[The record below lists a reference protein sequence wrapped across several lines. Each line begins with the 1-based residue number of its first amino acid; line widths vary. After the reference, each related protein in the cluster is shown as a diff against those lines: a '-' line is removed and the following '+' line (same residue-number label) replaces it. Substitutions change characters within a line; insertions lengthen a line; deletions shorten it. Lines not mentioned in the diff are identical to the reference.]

1 MKTAAKTH
9 PTPDDPQSRPAA
21 LFCMVTQACLTPSLR
36 LALLGAV
43 LVTLCGCKTS
53 MYKNWADREVFGLL
67 KKKTSKVPN
76 SGQHLLDITPPPPVS
91 MKELA
96 KNLKTVEFLGD
107 RAYIEKDARVIALA
121 DALNFGVHRNRNY
134 LLQKEVVYLA
144 ALDLTLTRQNFS
156 PILSG
161 SGSGTLDRSKVSN
174 GVTTLV
180 NTGTLTTS
188 GDMGLTVLTRT
199 GARLA
204 ADLTTDFV
212 RFITGGLDSGNSRLA
227 FTLSQP
233 LLRGAGY
240 LAASESLT
248 QGERTVLYNI
258 RTFTQQRKSFAV
270 DVATQYFRAIQS
282 RETAKNAYLGYM
294 AFNSVV
300 EREQAMAEANLRS
313 RSSLGQL
320 LQAQINFQRTWTNAI
335 RNYEQALDDL
345 KITLG
350 LPVTERIVLNYK
362 DLDDLQ
368 ILTPPGTLDDAM
380 QTALTTRLDLWNTR
394 DRAEDATRRVLI
406 AKQDTLPTLNAV
418 VSHRTLDD
426 PNVNDFSLQTRNRGV
441 SIGLNTDL
449 NLNQKP
455 ERNTL
460 RAAMVTEQRTRREL
474 ELAEEQVR
482 NAVRTGWRDLEVARK
497 QYDFAKRG
505 MEISM
510 NRLEVEEAFMAE
522 GQGTA
527 RDLIEAQRDLNTTR
541 DLMVSTRINHNLARL
556 QLWRDMGVLFIEKDG
571 SWVDVLKKEKPKGE

>member
-1 MKTAAKTH
+1 
-9 PTPDDPQSRPAA
+9 
-21 LFCMVTQACLTPSLR
+21 MVTQACLTPSLR

-43 LVTLCGCKTS
+43 LVTMCGCKTS

-107 RAYIEKDARVIALA
+107 RATIEKDARVIALA
-121 DALNFGVHRNRNY
+121 DALSFGVHRNRNY

-161 SGSGTLDRSKVSN
+161 SGSGTMDRSKVSN

-180 NTGTLTTS
+180 NTSTLTAS
-188 GDMGLTVLTRT
+188 GDMGFSVLTRT

-212 RFITGGLDSGNSRLA
+212 RFITGGLRDTGDSRLA

-270 DVATQYFRAIQS
+270 EVATQYFRAIQS
-282 RETAKNAYLGYM
+282 RETAQNSYLGYM

-460 RAAMVTEQRTRREL
+460 RAAMVAEQRTRREL

-571 SWVDVLKKEKPKGE
+571 SWVDVLNKEKPKGE